1 MPGPV
6 FNQPF
11 DKACPSSGSRRR
23 DALARLAEEIRAQG
37 GTEADIG
44 VAIQA
49 TTDRFAL
56 GDLWR
61 DLCGGAP

>member
-1 MPGPV
+1 MPDPD
-6 FNQPF
+6 FSQPF

-23 DALARLAEEIRAQG
+23 DVLARLVEAIRAQG

-56 GDLWR
+56 GDLWW